1 MSHSYRTRRIRLS
14 LASTLLGLLVTLAP
28 GTLAAQ
34 VVASERATFTQQIAG
49 TTIELDFSRPS
60 VRGRAPVF
68 GGVVPWGKVWT
79 PGANLSTR
87 LRVSD
92 DVRIGGEDLPA
103 GTYGVWLQVLEDA
116 PWRLVLHKDTTL
128 FHTQNPT
135 VDEGFVVV
143 PVATEPANDFT
154 ENLVFDLQRIRAD
167 GADLV
172 LSWGDTR
179 AAVRI
184 DVDPGFV
191 LTVEPA
197 EAERYVGTWSLD
209 ETASR
214 TPDEQLARWL
224 ESPTIPEANKRLMQ
238 GMAEAQAEPREIEIV
253 YDVDTGRLMIV
264 DPVMATLFAPFQGAA
279 DADPRTPTTQLV
291 PRAEGIFLQGQMLR
305 GELSGL
311 SENVEYWEFTFDDD
325 GRAVAFERRGGRQD
339 QLRAEGHRSG
349 TAGSP

>member
-1 MSHSYRTRRIRLS
+1 MRLPLHAALVGGLAV
-14 LASTLLGLLVTLAP
+14 LASSPLE
-28 GTLAAQ
+28 AQ

-87 LRVSD
+87 LRVSN
-92 DVRIGGEDLPA
+92 DVRVGGEELPA

-116 PWRLVLHKDTTL
+116 PWMLVLHQDTTL

-135 VDEGFVVV
+135 VDEGFVAV
-143 PVATEPANDFT
+143 PMATEPANDFT

-172 LSWGDTR
+172 LTWGDTR

-191 LTVEPA
+191 LTVEPH
-197 EAERYVGTWSLD
+197 EAARYVGTWSLD
-209 ETASR
+209 ESASR

-224 ESPTIPEANKRLMQ
+224 ESPTIPDANKRLMQ
-238 GMAEAQAEPREIEIV
+238 GMADAQAEPREIEIV
-253 YDVDTGRLMIV
+253 YDADTGRLMVV
-264 DPVMATLFAPFQGAA
+264 DPVMAALFAPFQGAA
-279 DADPRTPTTQLV
+279 DADPSTPTTQLV
-291 PRAEGIFLQGQMLR
+291 PRAEGVFLQGQMLR

-325 GRAVAFERRGGRQD
+325 DGRAVAFQRRGGRQD
-339 QLRAEGHRSG
+339 QLRAEGRRVG
-349 TAGSP
+349 G